1 MRYLKPEEI
10 EVRVGATSNAK
21 PKAMLLLYKDAR
33 CDMAVLDEIYG
44 ADLWQSRY
52 EKIDGVLYCAIGI
65 YNKTIKEWIWKTSN
79 GIESQGTGDD
89 DPNNKKGEASDA
101 FKRAGFMWGIGREL
115 YEWKDLWIDY
125 DKQKDKY
132 ERFRVTKIDYDSKGQ
147 PKDLIIVNSKNKIVY
162 KLENGYYKK
171 GKGEVEE
178 EVAEEIKSEPQ
189 AQNEP
194 EIKEVEKVVDVKA
207 LENEVK
213 EENIVIWKEFIS
225 IAKQVYVDEGHT
237 DRIDKLAKNAPKE
250 YFDELKIP
258 FSKLELTKT
267 DRKPKLSGNVV
278 VVVDD
283 EWLKEY
289 KAFVFSIAELPF

>member
-1 MRYLKPEEI
+1 VRYLKSEEI
-10 EVRVGATSNAK
+10 EVRVGATSSNK

-33 CDMAVLDEIYG
+33 CDMAVLDELFG
-44 ADLWQSRY
+44 AEFWQSHY
-52 EKIDGVLYCAIGI
+52 EKIDGVLYCAIGV
-65 YNKTIKEWIWKTSN
+65 YNKTIKDWVWKQSN

-132 ERFRVTKIDYDSKGQ
+132 ERFRVTKIAYNDKGQ

-171 GKGEVEE
+171 DKGEVEE
-178 EVAEEIKSEPQ
+178 EVAEEIKSEP
-189 AQNEP
+189 EP
-194 EIKEVEKVVDVKA
+194 QETPVKQETKQVVSHETLVNNVKQ
-207 LENEVK
+207 
-213 EENIVIWKEFIS
+213 ENIVIWKELIN
-225 IAKQVYVDEGHT
+225 IAKGIFENEGFVDG
-237 DRIDKLAKNAPKE
+237 LADLSKKTPMD
-250 YFDELKIP
+250 YFEELKIP
-258 FSKLELTKT
+258 FAKLELTKT

-283 EWLKEY
+283 EWLVDY
-289 KAFVFSIAELPF
+289 KAFVFNTADLPF